1 MSTTTTSQW
10 RKPLVKNDAGFTLL
24 EVIIAMAIMVLA
36 LSSILAIESG
46 SINASA
52 RAKQMSVVAMLAR
65 NEMIMAEF
73 DLEGKTFDEVE
84 KEKTGQFSAPY
95 SDYSWKR
102 TVKEVNFPPINP
114 AAGATEGGQSSAND
128 QDNSA
133 NVETMAKLITNYL
146 SKAMRE
152 ITISVVWKKSGK
164 EQSFTVAT
172 YWVDLNHAFD
182 LSQ

>member
-1 MSTTTTSQW
+1 
-10 RKPLVKNDAGFTLL
+10 LVRNNEGFTLL

-65 NEMIMAEF
+65 NEMIMTEF
-73 DLEGKTFDEVE
+73 DFEGKTFDEME
-84 KEKTGQFSAPY
+84 KEKTGQFEAPY
-95 SDYSWKR
+95 SDYGWKR
-102 TVKEVNFPPINP
+102 EIKEIEFPPINP
-114 AAGATEGGQSSAND
+114 AAAAPNADGSQASSNND
-128 QDNSA
+128 QDNGA
-133 NVETMAKLITNYL
+133 NVDTMAKLITQFL
-146 SKAMRE
+146 SKSIRE
-152 ITISVVWKKSGK
+152 VSVSVLWKKSGK

-182 LSQ
+182 LTQQ